1 MFFSLL
7 HCNWRDYYIPVQDIL
22 RSKAVRDKEES
33 INGKFDIR
41 IDKGGNFG
49 AEDVVVEEN
58 SHQSFWEKESNYE
71 TNNVNDRPGI

>member
-1 MFFSLL
+1 MHYYSFFFSLL
-7 HCNWRDYYIPVQDIL
+7 HCNWRDYYILVQDIL
-22 RSKAVRDKEES
+22 GSKAVRDKVES

-58 SHQSFWEKESNYE
+58 SHQSFREK
-71 TNNVNDRPGI
+71 VIMKLIM